1 MPQDDTWFPP
11 SPTKP
16 LPVQAYD
23 APRSGTGDNTWYP
36 PSPLNPLPVTIIGST
51 PMFPEPPD
59 NQLYGRRGP
68 SGSGAWSLIAATTG
82 PPEAPT
88 DGAIYGRGHVGTAQA
103 WAAVVPLTG
112 AVMTG
117 VLTLNGDPPTGQ
129 PNAAATKNYVDNVGA
144 TANNAVR
151 RAGDTMTGIL
161 TLYVDP
167 PTGQPMAA
175 ATKGYV
181 DNVGTVANAAV
192 RRAGDTMTG
201 LLLLSADPTAVL
213 GAVTKQYADAIGTT
227 ASAAVR
233 RAGDTMTGPLVLSA
247 DPTAVL
253 GAVTKQYADAI
264 STVANAAVRRSG
276 DTMTG
281 LLLLSA
287 DPTAVLGA
295 VTKQYAD
302 AIMAVAQSG
311 VDIAGDTMTG
321 PLILSGDPTV
331 ALGAAT
337 RQFVTN
343 GYLPLVGGTIA
354 GTPGSLVIGTPPAGS
369 LGVGTLNMSGLLRVN
384 LNTAVPNTPPANT
397 ILHLTH
403 QNTIGPRVVL
413 DGYGAQGNLT
423 IRRANGTAASPTGLI
438 AQDPIGQFVFIGYGA
453 TSYSVGFRAAI
464 QGRAIETWDD
474 THQGTYLNFL
484 ITPAGT
490 TANVTAMTLGPGL
503 QLGSPPPPDGDLGSG
518 SIDMSGPLQ
527 VNFNAVA
534 AIPNTNTPLHLNGAD
549 NLPTRLTIDQN
560 GANGNPAVI
569 FRRNYGTGA
578 APAPPVAGQSLGTLN
593 FLGWVTGGFTQVAA
607 AINGNTSENWSPT
620 NNGTQIV
627 FQTTPAGQTFAG
639 IATRVA
645 IGQGLI
651 VGAPPDGDLGPG
663 TYNGSGLL
671 DVNMN
676 TVGAPPLATGTGI
689 RLVGIDST
697 SPRYVV
703 DAFAGAGQFRFH
715 RTDGSN
721 ASPSGVV
728 NGDSLGVVAWF
739 GYVPGTPGSLSASRV
754 MVGGVA
760 AETYGATN
768 QGTNLQFSTTPL
780 GATAPTVGTMLL
792 DGAGNLTILGATAT
806 KPGGGS
812 WALPSSLAV
821 KKNIESYTRG
831 LDELRQLQP
840 ISFEYNGEGGTVVDG
855 KRYVSLAAEA
865 VGPLMPEL
873 VSEDVIRRYHA
884 RDPDGGELEVAE
896 HRTILLDPSALTYTL
911 INGVCELDRRLAELE
926 AAVRVLSSSG
936 ERLNGT

>member
-1 MPQDDTWFPP
+1 MPQDDTWYPP
-11 SPTKP
+11 SAIKP
-16 LPVQAYD
+16 LAVQAYD

-36 PSPLNPLPVTIIGST
+36 PSPSNPLPVTIIGST

-68 SGSGAWSLIAATTG
+68 SGSGQWTLIAATAG

-88 DGAIYGRGHVGTAQA
+88 DGAIYGRGHVGAAQA

-117 VLTLNGDPPTGQ
+117 VLTLNGDPPSGQ

-201 LLLLSADPTAVL
+201 LLLLSADPTVAL

-233 RAGDTMTGPLVLSA
+233 RSGDTMTGLLVLSA

-264 STVANAAVRRSG
+264 GATASAAVRRAG

-281 LLLLSA
+281 LLVLSA
-287 DPTAVLGA
+287 DPTAALGA

-354 GTPGSLVIGTPPAGS
+354 GTPGSLVIGTPPAGG
-369 LGVGTLNMSGLLRVN
+369 LGPGTLNMSGLLRIN
-384 LNTAVPNTPPANT
+384 LNTAPPNTPPTNT
-397 ILHLTH
+397 ILHLAHVNGT
-403 QNTIGPRVVL
+403 GPRAIL
-413 DGYGAQGNLT
+413 DGYAAQGNLT
-423 IRRANGTAASPTGLI
+423 IRRANGTAALPSGLA
-438 AQDPIGQFVFIGYGA
+438 AQDPIGQLAFQGYGA
-453 TSYSVGFRAAI
+453 TAYSAAFRAAI
-464 QGRAIETWDD
+464 QGRAAETWDD
-474 THQGTYLNFL
+474 AHQGTVLNFVT
-484 ITPAGT
+484 TPIGSSTSAQ
-490 TANVTAMTLGPGL
+490 VMTLGQGIL
-503 QLGSPPPPDGDLGSG
+503 LGTTPPPDGDLGPGTLNASG
-518 SIDMSGPLQ
+518 MVQ
-527 VNFNAVA
+527 VNLNAVA
-534 AIPNTNTPLHLNGAD
+534 ALPNTNTLVHLNGAD
-549 NLPTRLTIDQN
+549 NLPARLTID
-560 GANGNPAVI
+560 ANAGNPSII
-569 FRRNYGTGA
+569 FRRNTGTGL
-578 APAPPVAGQSLGTLN
+578 APAPPTIGQNLGALN
-593 FLGWVTGGFTQVAA
+593 FQGWVTGGFTQVAA
-607 AINGNTSENWSPT
+607 AINGNASENWSAT

-627 FQTTPAGQTFAG
+627 FQTTPAGQTAVAG

-645 IGQGLI
+645 IGQGLV

-676 TVGAPPLATGTGI
+676 ATSAPSPPVGAGI
-689 RLVGIDST
+689 RLVGGDAASA
-697 SPRYVV
+697 RYVL
-703 DAFAGAGQFRFH
+703 DAFGITGQFRFH
-715 RTDGSN
+715 RTDGTN
-721 ASPSGVV
+721 NLPSGVV
-728 NGDSLGVVAWF
+728 SGDGLGTVAWF
-739 GYVPGTPGSLSASRV
+739 GYVPGTPGSMSGNRALIGA
-754 MVGGVA
+754 VA

-780 GATAPTVGTMLL
+780 GGTVPTTGTMLL

-812 WALPSSLAV
+812 WAAPSSLAV
-821 KKNIESYTRG
+821 KRNIESYTRG

-840 ISFEYNGEGGTVVDG
+840 ISYEYNGEGGTIVDG
-855 KRYVSLAAEA
+855 RRYVGLAAEA
-865 VGPLMPEL
+865 VAPLMPEL
-873 VSEDVIRRYHA
+873 VRDDIIRRYRA
-884 RDPDGGELEVAE
+884 KDEDGELDVAE

-926 AAVRVLSSSG
+926 AAVALFSRASG
-936 ERLNGT
+936 SG